1 MIAYESQSTAVEYF
15 IAQREQTVVVII
27 ILSDNFP
34 NRQIILNE
42 EFMLTVKQSSPNL
55 NADQWNT

>member
-1 MIAYESQSTAVEYF
+1 MIAYESQSTAIEIMV
-15 IAQREQTVVVII
+15 ALKEQTVVVII

-42 EFMLTVKQSSPNL
+42 VFI
-55 NADQWNT
+55 